1 MPRCGVPFNS
11 SMVSD
16 KVVPQTNQTKGLTKG
31 GDFARSASRRS
42 LVCFTIIAFGR
53 IAGLV
58 NRHNS
63 NRGLACANGFPAYEV
78 CNLIIST
85 LMGGGGILLLG
96 RFMGFEPR
104 VAQSRLKRCD
114 GEQAFR

>member
-78 CNLIIST
+78 CKLIIST
-85 LMGGGGILLLG
+85 LMGGGHTFVGSLYG
-96 RFMGFEPR
+96 VRTQSGA
-104 VAQSRLKRCD
+104 VAAKKMRR
-114 GEQAFR
+114 